1 MVLSDLSI
9 KMVEWEI
16 TPEYYILKD
25 TVFFTKSKCDEKI
38 IWNYKLFT
46 IKEVINM
53 CNIELMNIDVEVI
66 KNKYS
71 DQIFYSTLLTKGL

>member
-1 MVLSDLSI
+1 
-9 KMVEWEI
+9 MVEWEI
-16 TPEYYILKD
+16 TPEYYILKY